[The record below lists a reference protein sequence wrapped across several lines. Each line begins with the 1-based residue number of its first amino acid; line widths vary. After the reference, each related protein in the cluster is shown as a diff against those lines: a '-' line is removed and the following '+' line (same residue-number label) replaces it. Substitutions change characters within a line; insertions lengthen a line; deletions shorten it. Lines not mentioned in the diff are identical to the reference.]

1 MFERKRVRTINP
13 NILKA
18 LAIISNVFVVLGF
31 VLLIMMKLVL
41 AITMFTV
48 AITISLMMFNVLFR
62 DRTGM
67 KIIVNI
73 SFVIVIGVIILAY
86 FLLK

>member
-41 AITMFTV
+41 AITMFAV

>member
-1 MFERKRVRTINP
+1 MEIINP
-13 NILKA
+13 NLLKG
-18 LAIISNVFVVLGF
+18 LAIISNIFVVVGF
-31 VLLIMMKLVL
+31 ILLIMMKLVL
-41 AITMFTV
+41 AITMFAI

-67 KIIVNI
+67 KIVVNI

>member
-1 MFERKRVRTINP
+1 MRAINP

-31 VLLIMMKLVL
+31 ILLIMMKLVL
-41 AITMFTV
+41 AITMFAV

>member
-1 MFERKRVRTINP
+1 MRTINP

-41 AITMFTV
+41 AITMFAV

>member
-1 MFERKRVRTINP
+1 MRTINP